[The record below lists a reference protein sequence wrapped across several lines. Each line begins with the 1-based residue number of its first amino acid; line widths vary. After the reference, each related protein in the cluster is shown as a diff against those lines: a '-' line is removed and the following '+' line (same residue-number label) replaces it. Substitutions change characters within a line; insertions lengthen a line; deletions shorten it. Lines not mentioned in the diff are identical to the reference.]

1 MIEIFISQ
9 PAIDFTPDKLSLIA
23 EALEELGHNL
33 IEPPR
38 NCRRPNFLREYDNPG
53 AVHLIYPQVITA

>member
-33 IEPPR
+33 MM
-38 NCRRPNFLREYDNPG
+38 NRPGIVGDSIF
-53 AVHLIYPQVITA
+53 

>member
-33 IEPPR
+33 IYDYDEI
-38 NCRRPNFLREYDNPG
+38 NYSKLDQTLELYKEINNQLSEYDY
-53 AVHLIYPQVITA
+53 A

>member
-23 EALEELGHNL
+23 EALEELG
-33 IEPPR
+33 
-38 NCRRPNFLREYDNPG
+38 YS
-53 AVHLIYPQVITA
+53 LIYDYDDIDYNKLDQTLDLYKEINDQLSDYNYA